1 MENLKI
7 YCVTNKE
14 INYIEKKNYN
24 FGWVGKE
31 PAPNGYI
38 SCRENNDIFDKEKY
52 YSELT
57 FHYWY
62 WKNLLSF
69 ETSRWV
75 GFCQKRR
82 YWIKEK
88 FTNNSISIADLKTNL
103 LDFIPET
110 LNNYDAFICEP
121 INVNNVKKIKLLK
134 RGFQSII
141 KNPSLLFD
149 SSKQSLILHFDMHHG
164 YGNLKKSIE
173 FLDPLDQSDF
183 YYFVKNSTA
192 YNPHIMFISKPSIIN
207 SWFSVLFPWLKRC
220 EKHFGFKDLKGYD
233 TQRLYAYL
241 AERYLSFWFQK
252 YTNYRSMPWIFF
264 DMSK

>member
-7 YCVTNKE
+7 YCVTNRE
-14 INYIEKKNYN
+14 INSIDKKNYN

-38 SCRENNDIFDKEKY
+38 TCRENNDIFYKEKH

-62 WKNLLSF
+62 WKNLLAS
-69 ETSRWV
+69 ETSKWV

-82 YWIKEK
+82 FWIKEK
-88 FTNNSISIADLKTNL
+88 ITTKVISLNDLKTNL
-103 LDFIPET
+103 LDTIPEK
-110 LNNYDAFICEP
+110 LNNYDSFICEP
-121 INVNNVKKIKLLK
+121 INVNNVKKIKLFK
-134 RGFQSII
+134 RGFKSII
-141 KNPSLLFD
+141 KNPSLLFNP
-149 SSKQSLILHFDMHHG
+149 SKQSLMLHFDMHHG

-183 YYFVKNSTA
+183 YYFVKNSTS

-207 SWFSVLFPWLKRC
+207 SWFSILFPWLERC

-252 YTNYRSMPWIFF
+252 YTNYKSMPWIFF

>member
-1 MENLKI
+1 MSMINL
-7 YCVTNKE
+7 
-14 INYIEKKNYN
+14 
-24 FGWVGKE
+24 
-31 PAPNGYI
+31 
-38 SCRENNDIFDKEKY
+38 
-52 YSELT
+52 
-57 FHYWY
+57 
-62 WKNLLSF
+62 
-69 ETSRWV
+69 
-75 GFCQKRR
+75 
-82 YWIKEK
+82 
-88 FTNNSISIADLKTNL
+88 
-103 LDFIPET
+103 
-110 LNNYDAFICEP
+110 
-121 INVNNVKKIKLLK
+121 
-134 RGFQSII
+134 
-141 KNPSLLFD
+141 
-149 SSKQSLILHFDMHHG
+149 SKQSLILHFDMHHG

-252 YTNYRSMPWIFF
+252 YTNYKSMPWIFF